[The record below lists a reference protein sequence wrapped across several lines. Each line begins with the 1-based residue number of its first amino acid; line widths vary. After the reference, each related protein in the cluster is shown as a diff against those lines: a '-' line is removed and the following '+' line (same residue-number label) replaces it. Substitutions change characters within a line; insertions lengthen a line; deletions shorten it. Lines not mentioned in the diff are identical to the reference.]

1 MEHTKTE
8 EELLNQVSSQLG
20 VDGKKMMELYKDFL
34 KTGKIKE
41 GTTLSSILGTGA
53 DATGM
58 SNMIGSAASTYNYGG
73 VTFNMN
79 VLGGDPK
86 KLESAFKS
94 WFEKLKSG
102 NLIGTN

>member
-1 MEHTKTE
+1 M
-8 EELLNQVSSQLG
+8 
-20 VDGKKMMELYKDFL
+20 
-34 KTGKIKE
+34 
-41 GTTLSSILGTGA
+41 
-53 DATGM
+53 DANAIG
-58 SNMIGSAASTYNYGG
+58 NLAGSAAATYNYGG